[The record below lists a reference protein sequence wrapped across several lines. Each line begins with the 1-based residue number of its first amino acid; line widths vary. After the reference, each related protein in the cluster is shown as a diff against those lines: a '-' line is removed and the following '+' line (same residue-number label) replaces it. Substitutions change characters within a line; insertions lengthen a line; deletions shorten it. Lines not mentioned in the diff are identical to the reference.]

1 MDEHRGQKM
10 GGDLVLSKAASPSSV
25 RSTDRPGFLI
35 GPQPKYPE
43 GMSYDPLAAGAT
55 PCLQLR
61 PTPDLALFA
70 VNIDHSKVPLAHVNG
85 RSVYPAR

>member
-1 MDEHRGQKM
+1 MDVAKDEWMNTGQKM
-10 GGDLVLSKAASPSSV
+10 GGDLVLSKAASSPSSV

-85 RSVYPAR
+85 